1 MPSSVL
7 IFNKVF
13 SVADPRLAD
22 RAVLH
27 VGDQGKRKP
36 GGLQWD
42 RKKQPKYNWFV
53 AVLFLFVYTDRCLRS
68 GQNHRSEPQLAPQK
82 GSEDSEAQGSWL
94 QEATISFVLR

>member
-42 RKKQPKYNWFV
+42 RKNNPNTI